1 MMANFI
7 AKHRPQT
14 PPSSSGLTGRSS
26 NPRAF
31 DSIASACD
39 YWMPAG
45 ACHRAALRADP
56 VAGIT
61 KKNEGE

>member
-1 MMANFI
+1 MMIFLR
-7 AKHRPQT
+7 KHPPLT

-26 NPRAF
+26 IPRAF
-31 DSIASACD
+31 DSITNACD

-45 ACHRAALRADP
+45 ACHRAAHRADP
-56 VAGIT
+56 VAGMT